1 MHRNESWNGGITCNW
16 RKYKKFL
23 HHSFSVLK
31 AKILTLS
38 PEPLIHLLCQ
48 DYFASLATWNDHFG
62 QFHEQP
68 EKCKNGKKGL
78 LSQWGIRPHIYGVHM
93 EGG

>member
-1 MHRNESWNGGITCNW
+1 MKVEMVESLVIDVNTRGFYI
-16 RKYKKFL
+16 
-23 HHSFSVLK
+23 K

-78 LSQWGIRPHIYGVHM
+78 LSQWEIRPHIYGVHM